1 MGRRPYAARVPL
13 PERREQLLDA
23 ALAVITREGYAAVSV
38 EAVATEAGVTRP
50 VVYGAYDGL
59 GPLLLALLD
68 RQQARLLG
76 SLVDA
81 LPDDWAGDPQRE
93 LEASVRTLVQTV
105 VADPEA
111 WRPVLFADDATPI
124 QVRERIAA
132 DRELI
137 RKQVAVLIADLLRGA
152 DPEVLSHAVVA
163 ILEHFAR
170 LLVDDPDRFDVD
182 RLVANVQQVV
192 GALRGSVTS

>member
-1 MGRRPYAARVPL
+1 
-13 PERREQLLDA
+13 
-23 ALAVITREGYAAVSV
+23 
-38 EAVATEAGVTRP
+38 GVTRP

-152 DPEVLSHAVVA
+152 DPEVL
-163 ILEHFAR
+163 
-170 LLVDDPDRFDVD
+170 
-182 RLVANVQQVV
+182 
-192 GALRGSVTS
+192 